1 MGCSRHQ
8 FFKIF
13 LQLFY
18 VFIFSAS
25 LYGCG
30 GGSDG
35 NSDSNVSDPTETKF
49 TIHVNKGDSQLL
61 KSQTAS
67 GFEIDYFGD
76 RDTEGLATRFTS
88 INVTDPQ
95 GNSTV
100 ISLDDLGRPK
110 NVLSNDNSS
119 YEFNYTLNDMAVV
132 TAISADGTE
141 QVISEINYNNSTPN
155 TNLLKVTQAAPIV
168 LRNRLNN
175 SGRVY
180 TTLDSQLPV
189 NLKATSI
196 TLQAKAP
203 STLVAITATV
213 SSCGIP
219 VDNAYVTIF
228 VDEADSGSEG
238 SSFKIP
244 ANNAGGG
251 KYIKNIPVDGVNLAG
266 AREVCNT
273 IDIVQGAVCTVAQPL
288 AAGMVAGGCAAY
300 PPAFA
305 ACISTFEAVLVG
317 CTALN
322 PSPIPGTPSSLT
334 QICQSDIQS
343 TANIFFGGELRL
355 SAYARIPGS
364 IGSGFSPLF
373 DYDPFNESP
382 PILPVNIMGE
392 PTLDQFFTLPVD
404 PTAAQNYIATVEVSC
419 AVPNTTI
426 TLSVSGDDGYSDSG
440 TCVITDGSEACNLD
454 VPGGEAGV
462 RDTIRVE
469 INGVLERTISVTF

>member
-1 MGCSRHQ
+1 MEYLRHY
-8 FFKIF
+8 FF
-13 LQLFY
+13 Y
-18 VFIFSAS
+18 GFIFSVS
-25 LYGCG
+25 LYGCS

-35 NSDSNVSDPTETKF
+35 NGSSNVSNPAESKF
-49 TIHVNKGDSQLL
+49 TIHVNKGDPQLL
-61 KSQTAS
+61 KAQTAS
-67 GFEIDYFGD
+67 GFEIDYFGE

-100 ISLDDLGRPK
+100 ISLDVLGRPK
-110 NVLSNDNSS
+110 NVLSDDNSS
-119 YEFNYTLNDMAVV
+119 YEFNYTPNDKAVV

-141 QVISEINYNNSTPN
+141 QVITEINYNNPAPN
-155 TNLLKVTQAAPIV
+155 TSLLKVTQVAPIAM
-168 LRNRLNN
+168 RNMLND

-180 TTLDSQLPV
+180 TTLNSQLPV
-189 NLKATSI
+189 NLKATSK
-196 TLQAKAP
+196 TLQAKAL

-213 SSCGIP
+213 SSCGKP
-219 VDNAYVTIF
+219 VENANVTIF
-228 VDEADSGSEG
+228 VDDAGSDPEG
-238 SSFKIP
+238 SSFKVL

-273 IDIVQGAVCTVAQPL
+273 IDTVQGATCTVAQPL

-322 PSPIPGTPSSLT
+322 PSPIPGTPSALT

-343 TANIFFGGELRL
+343 IANIFFRGELRL
-355 SAYARIPGS
+355 SAHARIPGS

-373 DYDPFNESP
+373 DYDPFNEGP
-382 PILPVNIMGE
+382 PILPIDIMGA
-392 PTLDQFFTLPVD
+392 PILDRFFTLPVD
-404 PTAAQNYIATVEVSC
+404 PTAAQNYIATVKVSC
-419 AVPNTTI
+419 AVPNTTVTI
-426 TLSVSGDDGYSDSG
+426 SVSGDDGYSDSG
-440 TCVITDGSEACNLD
+440 TCVITDGFEACNLD